1 MLGGLLAFTAITG
14 REEEPPIQL
23 GMQEDPRQLSCK
35 DVETVLTPD
44 DLPSSGGIHS
54 HALIETAAGPAL
66 LVESL
71 TPDASASALWV
82 VPLEG

>member
-1 MLGGLLAFTAITG
+1 
-14 REEEPPIQL
+14 
-23 GMQEDPRQLSCK
+23 
-35 DVETVLTPD
+35 VLTPD